1 MARQKMVVGTYG
13 DINCTQRAN
22 GTWLARARYCDVD
35 GVVREYR
42 KSGETKGKA
51 RTNLK
56 AFFVEHTGTFGDG
69 AIAPDDT
76 VQELLDLW
84 FAKMEKAG
92 SPTAETL
99 AAYRHHLR
107 WVLDT
112 DKTEHPLGAYQLRHV
127 RPVIIQ
133 AALDSAEVSAD
144 MRKKIRSVLVRAF
157 NLAIFH
163 EALNGNPASA
173 VPSVPVPREKKK
185 SIPVEDLDDVR
196 AAIREWAN
204 AERRNGPKSV
214 DLPDIVDLLIATG
227 MRIGEVLALRWSDI
241 DLTAPPA
248 RRDDETWFPW
258 LMVNGQITSKGKR
271 VNYGKTHAAI
281 RPVALPDWAVALL
294 LRRKVE
300 QPPNDIDAV
309 FASRNGTWHFPGNV
323 QSRLWHI
330 RQLDEYAD
338 IAALRDVSPHSFR
351 RTVATEIDE
360 VYDAEAARDQL
371 GHTSKTVTERHYI
384 NRRLVV
390 PDYRAAT
397 ERLAPRSDSPDD
409 SAIGL

>member
-1 MARQKMVVGTYG
+1 MARQKLVVGTYG

-42 KSGETKGKA
+42 KSGQTKNKA
-51 RTNLK
+51 RANLK

-84 FAKMEKAG
+84 FAKMAKAG
-92 SPTAETL
+92 SPTPTTL
-99 AAYRHHLR
+99 AAYRYHLR

-133 AALDSAEVSAD
+133 AALDSAGVSAD

-157 NLAIFH
+157 NLAVFH

-173 VPSVPVPREKKK
+173 VPSVPVPRVKKK
-185 SIPVEDLDDVR
+185 SIPVEDLDAVR

-227 MRIGEVLALRWSDI
+227 MRIGEVLALRWSDVE
-241 DLTAPPA
+241 LTPPPA

-271 VNYGKTHAAI
+271 VDYGKTDAAI
-281 RPVALPDWAVALL
+281 RPIALPNWAVAI
-294 LRRKVE
+294 LRRRKLE

-330 RQLDEYAD
+330 RQLDEYTD

-360 VYDAEAARDQL
+360 VYDADAAKDQL
-371 GHTSKTVTERHYI
+371 GHTSTTVTERHYI

-397 ERLAPRSDSPDD
+397 ERLAPRTEPTDD
-409 SAIGL
+409 PANGP